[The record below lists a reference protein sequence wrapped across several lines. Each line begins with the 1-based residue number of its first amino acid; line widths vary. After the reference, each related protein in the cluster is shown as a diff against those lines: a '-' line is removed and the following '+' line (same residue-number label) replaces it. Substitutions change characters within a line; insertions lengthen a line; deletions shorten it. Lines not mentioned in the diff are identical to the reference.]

1 MSRSIRIG
9 LYGGTFDP
17 IHNGHLYVITELLE
31 RDVVDQIILVP
42 AGQPWLRENEPV
54 ASGEDRLKMCQ
65 LAVADL
71 DLGDE
76 VLVNSIEIRRSG
88 PSYTI
93 DTVEALKANYP
104 NDKIV
109 LILGTDAH
117 ASIDK
122 WHRSDELKKLV
133 EVLVIDRPDF
143 PGSPTL
149 DIDALNISATQVRA
163 GDLASVSNHVATY
176 IKEHNLYASK

>member
-1 MSRSIRIG
+1 M
-9 LYGGTFDP
+9 
-17 IHNGHLYVITELLE
+17 ITELLE
-31 RDVVDQIILVP
+31 HDVVDQIILVP
-42 AGQPWLRENEPV
+42 TGQPWLRQHDPV

-65 LAVADL
+65 LAVAEL

-93 DTVEALKANYP
+93 DTVEALKATYP
-104 NDKIV
+104 NDQIV

-117 ASIDK
+117 ASIDQ
-122 WHRSDELKKLV
+122 WHRSDELKTLV
-133 EVLVIDRPDF
+133 EILVIDRPDF

-149 DIDALNISATQVRA
+149 NIDALNISATEVRA
-163 GDLASVSNHVATY
+163 GAFDLLPPAVVSY
-176 IKEHNLYASK
+176 IKERGLYASK

>member
-31 RDVVDQIILVP
+31 RDVVDQIVLVP
-42 AGQPWLRENEPV
+42 AGEPWLRENAPV

-65 LAVADL
+65 LAVAEL

-76 VLVNSIEIRRSG
+76 VFVNSIEIRRSG

-93 DTVEALKANYP
+93 DTVEALKATYP
-104 NDKIV
+104 DDKIV

-117 ASIDK
+117 ASIDQ

-133 EVLVIDRPDF
+133 EILVIDRPDF

-163 GDLASVSNHVATY
+163 GDFDLLPPAVVTY
-176 IKEHNLYASK
+176 IKERGLYASK

>member
-1 MSRSIRIG
+1 MTAVFVEEGPDQGAIWHFG
-9 LYGGTFDP
+9 EPFKEEKALEAGTAWADLS
-17 IHNGHLYVITELLE
+17 HYSVIS
-31 RDVVDQIILVP
+31 V
-42 AGQPWLRENEPV
+42 
-54 ASGEDRLKMCQ
+54 SGEDRLKMCQ
-65 LAVADL
+65 LAVAEL

-93 DTVEALKANYP
+93 DTVEALKATYP

-117 ASIDK
+117 ATIDQ

-149 DIDALNISATQVRA
+149 DIDALNISATQARA
-163 GDLASVSNHVATY
+163 GDFDLLPPAVVTY
-176 IKEHNLYASK
+176 IKERGLYASK

>member
-1 MSRSIRIG
+1 MSRSNRIG

-17 IHNGHLYVITELLE
+17 IHNGHFYVITELLE

-42 AGQPWLRENEPV
+42 AGEPWLREKAPI

-65 LAVADL
+65 LAVAEL

-93 DTVEALKANYP
+93 DTVEALKATYP
-104 NDKIV
+104 NDKIA

-117 ASIDK
+117 SNIDQ

-149 DIDALNISATQVRA
+149 DIDALKISATAVRD
-163 GDLASVSNHVATY
+163 GEFDLLPPAVVTY
-176 IKEHNLYASK
+176 IKERGLYASK

>member
-1 MSRSIRIG
+1 MSRSNRIG

-42 AGQPWLRENEPV
+42 AGDPWLRESAPV

-93 DTVEALKANYP
+93 DTVEALKATYP

-122 WHRSDELKKLV
+122 WHRADELKKLV

-149 DIDALNISATQVRA
+149 DISALNISATQARA
-163 GDLASVSNHVATY
+163 GDFDLLPPAVVTY
-176 IKEHNLYASK
+176 IKERGLYASK

>member
-1 MSRSIRIG
+1 LSRSIRIG

-17 IHNGHLYVITELLE
+17 IHNGHLYVVTELLE

-42 AGQPWLRENEPV
+42 AGEPWLRENEPS

-65 LAVADL
+65 LAVAEL

-76 VLVNSIEIRRSG
+76 VFVNSIEIRRTG

-93 DTVEALKANYP
+93 DTVEALMATYP
-104 NDKIV
+104 DDEIV

-117 ASIDK
+117 ATIDQ

-149 DIDALNISATQVRA
+149 DIGALNISATEVRA
-163 GDLASVSNHVATY
+163 GDSDLLPPAVVTY
-176 IKEHNLYASK
+176 IKERGLYASK

>member
-1 MSRSIRIG
+1 M
-9 LYGGTFDP
+9 
-17 IHNGHLYVITELLE
+17 
-31 RDVVDQIILVP
+31 VP
-42 AGQPWLRENEPV
+42 AGEPWLRENAP
-54 ASGEDRLKMCQ
+54 AATGEDRLKMCQ
-65 LAVADL
+65 LAIADL

-93 DTVEALKANYP
+93 DTVEALRATYP
-104 NDKIV
+104 NDKIL

-117 ASIDK
+117 STIDK

-133 EVLVIDRPDF
+133 EVLVIDRPEY

-149 DIDALNISATQVRA
+149 DIDALNISATKVRA
-163 GDLASVSNHVATY
+163 GEFDLLPPAVVTY
-176 IKEHNLYASK
+176 IKERGLYASK

>member
-1 MSRSIRIG
+1 LSRSNRIG

-42 AGQPWLRENEPV
+42 AGDPWLRENAPD
-54 ASGEDRLKMCQ
+54 ATSEDRLKMCQ
-65 LAVADL
+65 LAVTEL

-76 VLVNSIEIRRSG
+76 VLVSSIEIRRSG

-93 DTVEALKANYP
+93 DTVEALKATYP
-104 NDKIV
+104 NDEII

-117 ASIDK
+117 ANIDK

-133 EVLVIDRPDF
+133 EVVVIDRPEY
-143 PGSPTL
+143 PGAPTL
-149 DIDALNISATQVRA
+149 NIDALNISATEVRA
-163 GDLASVSNHVATY
+163 GEFDLLPPAVVTY
-176 IKEHNLYASK
+176 IKERGLYASK

>member
-1 MSRSIRIG
+1 MSRNKRIG

-31 RDVVDQIILVP
+31 RDLLDQIILVP
-42 AGQPWLRENEPV
+42 AGDPWLRETEPE

-71 DLGDE
+71 DLGEE
-76 VLVNSIEIRRSG
+76 VIVNSIEIRRTG

-93 DTVEALKANYP
+93 DTVEALKATYP
-104 NDKIV
+104 NDQLI

-117 ASIDK
+117 KNIDS
-122 WHRSDELKKLV
+122 WHRSGDLQKLV
-133 EVLVIDRPDF
+133 DLLVIERPEF
-143 PGSPTL
+143 PGAATIN
-149 DIDALNISATQVRA
+149 IDALNISATKVRA
-163 GDLASVSNHVATY
+163 GDFDLLPPVVVTY
-176 IKEHNLYASK
+176 IKERGLYAGK

>member
-1 MSRSIRIG
+1 MSRSNRIG

-42 AGQPWLRENEPV
+42 AGEPWLRENAPI

-65 LAVADL
+65 LAVAEL

-93 DTVEALKANYP
+93 DTVEALKATYP
-104 NDKIV
+104 NDKIA

-117 ASIDK
+117 SNIDQ

-149 DIDALNISATQVRA
+149 DIDALKISATAVRD
-163 GDLASVSNHVATY
+163 GEFDLLPPAVVTY
-176 IKEHNLYASK
+176 IKERGLYASK

>member
-1 MSRSIRIG
+1 LSRSIRIG
-9 LYGGTFDP
+9 LYGGTFDS
-17 IHNGHLYVITELLE
+17 IHAGHLYVITELLE

-42 AGQPWLRENEPV
+42 AGQPWLRQNEPD

-93 DTVEALKANYP
+93 DTVEALKATYP

-117 ASIDK
+117 ASIDQ

-149 DIDALNISATQVRA
+149 DIDALKISATEVRA
-163 GDLASVSNHVATY
+163 GDFDLLPPAVVTY
-176 IKEHNLYASK
+176 IKERGLYASK